1 MNAAQLIEQVHAAG
15 GRIEAK
21 GATLKLAAPKP
32 LPDALL
38 AELRLHKPDL
48 LAYLAAQCHGLLL
61 AAPQEAELA
70 ENIREHFEERAA
82 IREYD
87 GHESRKEAEAKARAA
102 MRVYEYRLTDNGPDG
117 PWLILL
123 APGCDLLEAEH
134 SLKNRFGVDRVLEV
148 RERGFPVNLL
158 VEQ

>member
-32 LPDALL
+32 LPDTLL

-48 LAYLAAQCHGLLL
+48 LAYLTAQRHGLTL
-61 AAPQEAELA
+61 AAPQEADLA

-82 IREYD
+82 IQEHD
-87 GHESRKEAEAKARAA
+87 GGFPKAKAEAEARAA
-102 MRVYEYRLTDNGPDG
+102 MRVYEYCLTDNPDI
-117 PWLILL
+117 WQIMI
-123 APGCDLLEAEH
+123 APSCDLSQVARTLQ
-134 SLKNRFGVDRVLEV
+134 KQCGTDRVPTV

-158 VEQ
+158 VEK

>member
-1 MNAAQLIEQVHAAG
+1 M
-15 GRIEAK
+15 
-21 GATLKLAAPKP
+21 TLAALIRKRGAGKVANDNPAKVANDGQARGEP
-32 LPDALL
+32 LAG
-38 AELRLHKPDL
+38 
-48 LAYLAAQCHGLLL
+48 LAALALASLPSPKTATAQRHGLTL

-123 APGCDLLEAEH
+123 APGCDLLEAER
-134 SLKNRFGVDRVLEV
+134 SLKSRFGADRVQDV
-148 RERGFPVNLL
+148 RERRHD
-158 VEQ
+158 